1 MKVFLRTISLSLVIL
16 LGVLAWRTYQFTP
29 PEQGAVEPLSK
40 ESWDSAYLAEG
51 LAEAIRYPTVSNKDS
66 QQVDRQAFADFRA
79 FLTERFPLVFQRI
92 PHQVMAGDSLL
103 FRWAG
108 DNRDAAPI
116 LLLAHQDVVPVIPGT
131 EQEWAYPPFAGVIA
145 EGHIWGRG
153 AVDDKASVMGIL
165 EAVERLLKEGFT
177 PPRDIY
183 LAFGHDEEV
192 GGRGAVAMA
201 QHIADSGE
209 KLAFLLDEGGVI
221 ARGMMAGVS
230 RPIALIGPGEK
241 GYVSL
246 KLTARGTGGHS
257 SMPPQ
262 QTAAGIIA
270 AAVSRLENNPMPAR
284 LDMMADL
291 IRYLG
296 DEIPWYQRVLF
307 ANEWLFAPL
316 LDRILRAT
324 PTLNAGIRTT
334 TAVTMLEGSVQD
346 NVLPITASAVVNFRI
361 IPGETVELVTQ
372 RVIDIIDDPR
382 VSVSP
387 YGGFGSNPSSVA
399 APDSAGFNVL
409 SDIVRQVNPNVVVTP
424 RLVVAA
430 TDARHFEGVAE
441 NSYRFIGIELGPE
454 EIAGIHG
461 TNERV
466 AVDSYRDAVQVYYQL
481 IRRSREL

>member
-1 MKVFLRTISLSLVIL
+1 
-16 LGVLAWRTYQFTP
+16 
-29 PEQGAVEPLSK
+29 
-40 ESWDSAYLAEG
+40 
-51 LAEAIRYPTVSNKDS
+51 
-66 QQVDRQAFADFRA
+66 
-79 FLTERFPLVFQRI
+79 
-92 PHQVMAGDSLL
+92 
-103 FRWAG
+103 
-108 DNRDAAPI
+108 
-116 LLLAHQDVVPVIPGT
+116 
-131 EQEWAYPPFAGVIA
+131 
-145 EGHIWGRG
+145 
-153 AVDDKASVMGIL
+153 
-165 EAVERLLKEGFT
+165 
-177 PPRDIY
+177 
-183 LAFGHDEEV
+183 
-192 GGRGAVAMA
+192 
-201 QHIADSGE
+201 
-209 KLAFLLDEGGVI
+209 AFLLVVGGVI

-246 KLTARGTGGHS
+246 KLAARGTGGHS

-307 ANEWLFAPL
+307 ANEGLFAPL

-430 TDARHFEGVAE
+430 TDARHFEDVAE